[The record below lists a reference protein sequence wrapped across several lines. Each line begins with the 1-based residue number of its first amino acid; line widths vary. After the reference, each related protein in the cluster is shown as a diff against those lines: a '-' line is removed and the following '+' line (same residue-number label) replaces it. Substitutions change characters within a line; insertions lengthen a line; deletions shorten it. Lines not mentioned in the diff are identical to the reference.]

1 MFLMYNQCMAV
12 KDSNKQINFTISKED
27 YIRLEKLA
35 NKKCRS
41 VSKQVLL
48 FVLDGLNNSE
58 EKRDD

>member
-1 MFLMYNQCMAV
+1 MAV

-27 YIRLEKLA
+27 YTRLEQLA

-48 FVLDGLNNSE
+48 FVLEGL
-58 EKRDD
+58 EKAEKKQD